1 MLTYDPS
8 KRISAAEAYQHK
20 WFQGK
25 DFVNMAPEKMQELVS
40 GLNQLYVVT
49 YYNLVYQ

>member
-20 WFQGK
+20 WLQSKHFIDMSPK
-25 DFVNMAPEKMQELVS
+25 KMQELVS
-40 GLNQLYVVT
+40 GISQFYVIP
-49 YYNLVYQ
+49 YHILVY